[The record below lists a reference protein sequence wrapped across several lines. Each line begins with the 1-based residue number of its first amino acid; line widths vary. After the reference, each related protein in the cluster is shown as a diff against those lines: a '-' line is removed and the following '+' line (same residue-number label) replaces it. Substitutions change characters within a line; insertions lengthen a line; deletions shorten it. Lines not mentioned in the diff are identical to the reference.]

1 MSSCPKCFLPHFSF
15 IPCAFPV
22 PVSRA
27 IVKSMALHG
36 CSCSVSL
43 GIVPTWSPCTSLQGR
58 SCRHIRRTWFSG
70 MPALPRSPL
79 QALPPQT
86 VFQQALLHYILS
98 CSGPYA
104 DLLVFQDELFQLLLT
119 CCSTSAVCLYLE
131 LDAGIPGLRSHALW
145 PHGILRILMAV
156 RMKELQHKTRP
167 LQWLQLSPSS
177 PFHAVY
183 GCCNIPPACGE
194 GECE

>member
-1 MSSCPKCFLPHFSF
+1 MFLASLF
-15 IPCAFPV
+15 
-22 PVSRA
+22 
-27 IVKSMALHG
+27 LHPL
-36 CSCSVSL
+36 CL
-43 GIVPTWSPCTSLQGR
+43 PR
-58 SCRHIRRTWFSG
+58 SCQQSNSQEHGVARMQLLCVAWHRADMVSQYFFARPQLPPHSATWFSG
-70 MPALPRSPL
+70 ILALPRSPL
-79 QALPPQT
+79 QALPHRR
-86 VFQQALLHYILS
+86 FSSRRCSIIFYHALALMPTFLS
-98 CSGPYA
+98 FKMSS
-104 DLLVFQDELFQLLLT
+104 FQLLLT

-131 LDAGIPGLRSHALW
+131 LDAGIPGLRKHALW